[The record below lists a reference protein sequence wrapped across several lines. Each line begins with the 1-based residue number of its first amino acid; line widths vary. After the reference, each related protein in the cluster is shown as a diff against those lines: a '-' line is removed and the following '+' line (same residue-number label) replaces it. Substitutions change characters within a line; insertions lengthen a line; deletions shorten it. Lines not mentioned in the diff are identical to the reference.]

1 MINLTAPLGNID
13 AQICLPRSKSESN
26 RALLLQK
33 LAQNIDVLQLSDA
46 DDSQIMQNLLT
57 LSATSGEL
65 NVGAAGTVMRFMT
78 AFCALQAGKTYRLFG
93 TNRMHER
100 PISPLVDALLSL
112 GADIEYTE
120 KIGFPPLLINGKMLR
135 GGEVQIAGNMSSQYI
150 SALMMIAPCLADG
163 LIIQLST
170 PLISASYAEMT
181 AQMMRHFGAVVSI
194 SDNQIS
200 VASGGYDDGVWSV
213 ESDWSAASYWYA
225 VLAFAPAP
233 ARIRLD
239 GLKADSL
246 QPDAACVDIF
256 RQFGVVTTFD
266 DLGATIQKL
275 PDWTMPDYFQHDF
288 SRCPD
293 IAQTL
298 AVVCAGLG
306 IAAELRG
313 LQTLRIKET
322 DRIAALS
329 AELQKLHSSTQAG
342 ADYLHI
348 FAGKIEQTND
358 IICTYHDH
366 RMAMAFAP
374 LALVVGNISIQN
386 PDVVGK
392 SFPHFWREWARL

>member
-1 MINLTAPLGNID
+1 MIKLTAPTANID
-13 AQICLPRSKSESN
+13 ANICLPRSKSESN

-33 LAQNIDVLQLSDA
+33 LAENIRVLHVSDA
-46 DDSQIMQNLLT
+46 EDSQIMQNLLA
-57 LSATSGEL
+57 LSAESGGL
-65 NVGAAGTVMRFMT
+65 NVGAAGTVMRFLT
-78 AFCALQAGKTYRLFG
+78 AFCALQVGKTYTLFG

-100 PISPLVDALLSL
+100 PISPLVDALISL

-120 KIGFPPLLINGKMLR
+120 KIGFPPLRICGTVLR
-135 GGEVQIAGNMSSQYI
+135 GGEVHIAGNVSSQYI
-150 SALMMIAPCLADG
+150 SALMMIAPCLAGG
-163 LIIQLST
+163 LVIRLTSA
-170 PLISASYAEMT
+170 LISASYAEMT
-181 AQMMRHFGAVVSI
+181 AQMMRHFGAIVAI
-194 SDNQIS
+194 SDKQIS
-200 VASGGYDDGVWSV
+200 VSGGGYNGGNWSV

-225 VLAFAPAP
+225 VLAFAPAS

-246 QPDAACVDIF
+246 QPDFACVDIF
-256 RQFGVVTTFD
+256 RQFGIQTQFD
-266 DLGATIQKL
+266 DLGATIQKM

-306 IAAELRG
+306 IPARLEG

-322 DRIAALS
+322 DRIAALA
-329 AELQKLHSSTQAG
+329 AELQKLQCSSQAG

-348 FAGKIEQTND
+348 FANQIQQTDD

-386 PDVVGK
+386 PEVVGK
-392 SFPHFWREWARL
+392 SFPHFWREWSRL